1 MWPKV
6 FSTDCLNRGSFLVMR
21 AGVLTFSA
29 FFPGYEMMVTK
40 ANMVA
45 TFDFWV
51 FRAEGMN
58 HEQPSGKG

>member
-1 MWPKV
+1 M
-6 FSTDCLNRGSFLVMR
+6 MR
-21 AGVLTFSA
+21 AGVLTFAA

-45 TFDFWV
+45 TFDFRV